1 MQRKTNPPQTC
12 PSGHSLMLKIRLLL
26 HYSGLQVPDDVTVLF
41 SDDNWGNLMRVPE
54 VISSISFL
62 EIIGLISF

>member
-1 MQRKTNPPQTC
+1 
-12 PSGHSLMLKIRLLL
+12 MLKIRLLL

-62 EIIGLISF
+62 EITGLISF